1 MRSWLT
7 SKARW
12 TQMSKVGELIRELC
26 PDGVQRVALGELL
39 SYEQPGKYAVKS
51 AEYHDEYKTP
61 VLTAGQSFVLGYTN
75 EEEGIYPASLE
86 NPVVIFDDFT
96 TSFKW
101 VDFPFKV
108 KSSAMK
114 LLKARSGE
122 RDDLRF
128 IYYGMQTINYQP
140 VEHARQ
146 WIGIYAKFQIPLP
159 PLQVQEEIVRILDQ
173 FVELDRELEQEI
185 GGREL
190 QKTALSNALFD
201 QLSAYPLVPL
211 QSIGTWFGGGTPSK
225 KNDSFWKN
233 GVIPW
238 VSPKDMQG
246 HSVTS
251 TVDYITEEAVAG
263 SSAKLVPAGSTA
275 LVTRSSILDKR
286 LPVAYFP
293 QTVAMN
299 QDLKAV
305 CPQDGVNGRYL
316 FNALEHSRES
326 ILLQAHKKGGSV
338 ASLDTKRL
346 MLFEVPLPPLEVQQE
361 IAAKLDTFTEYI
373 ENLKREREL
382 RQKQYEYYRDL
393 LLDFPVK
400 E

>member
-1 MRSWLT
+1 M
-7 SKARW
+7 
-12 TQMSKVGELIRELC
+12 
-26 PDGVQRVALGELL
+26 
-39 SYEQPGKYAVKS
+39 
-51 AEYHDEYKTP
+51 
-61 VLTAGQSFVLGYTN
+61 
-75 EEEGIYPASLE
+75 
-86 NPVVIFDDFT
+86 
-96 TSFKW
+96 
-101 VDFPFKV
+101 
-108 KSSAMK
+108 
-114 LLKARSGE
+114 
-122 RDDLRF
+122 
-128 IYYGMQTINYQP
+128 
-140 VEHARQ
+140 
-146 WIGIYAKFQIPLP
+146 
-159 PLQVQEEIVRILDQ
+159 RILDQ
-173 FVELDRELEQEI
+173 FVELDRELEQEV

-201 QLSAYPLVPL
+201 QMSAYPLVPL

-316 FNALEHSRES
+316 FL
-326 ILLQAHKKGGSV
+326 
-338 ASLDTKRL
+338 SL
-346 MLFEVPLPPLEVQQE
+346 
-361 IAAKLDTFTEYI
+361 IHI
-373 ENLKREREL
+373 
-382 RQKQYEYYRDL
+382 
-393 LLDFPVK
+393 
-400 E
+400 

>member
-1 MRSWLT
+1 
-7 SKARW
+7 
-12 TQMSKVGELIRELC
+12 MSKVDELIRELC

-128 IYYGMQTINYQP
+128 IYYAMQTIHYQP

-146 WIGIYAKFQIPLP
+146 WIGIYSKFQIPLP

-173 FVELDRELEQEI
+173 FVELDRELEQEV

-201 QLSAYPLVPL
+201 QMSAYPLVPL

-326 ILLQAHKKGGSV
+326 ILLQAHKKGGSF

-346 MLFEVPLPPLEVQQE
+346 MLFEVPLPPLEVQEE
-361 IAAKLDTFTEYI
+361 IANKLDTFTEYI
-373 ENLKREREL
+373 DSLKREREL

>member
-1 MRSWLT
+1 
-7 SKARW
+7 
-12 TQMSKVGELIRELC
+12 MSSVNDLIRELC
-26 PDGVQRVALGELL
+26 PDGVDAISLGEAESCGMVTMGRGKVISKQTLEE
-39 SYEQPGKYAVKS
+39 SPGNY
-51 AEYHDEYKTP
+51 P
-61 VLTAGQSFVLGYTN
+61 VYS
-75 EEEGIYPASLE
+75 
-86 NPVVIFDDFT
+86 
-96 TSFKW
+96 
-101 VDFPFKV
+101 
-108 KSSAMK
+108 SSAAGTGEFGRYGEFMFEDERITWSIDGGGK
-114 LLKARSGE
+114 FFYRPEHRYSVTNVSGWMTSDSTVLSLKFLYQSLISQWE
-122 RDDLRF
+122 REEFDYTRKAHPSV
-128 IYYGMQTINYQP
+128 IREVYT
-140 VEHARQ
+140 
-146 WIGIYAKFQIPLP
+146 IPLP

-173 FVELDRELEQEI
+173 FVELDRELEQEV

-201 QLSAYPLVPL
+201 QMSAYPLVPL

-305 CPQDGVNGRYL
+305 CPQDGINGRYL

-346 MLFEVPLPPLEVQQE
+346 MLFEVPLPPLEVQEE
-361 IAAKLDTFTEYI
+361 IANKLDTFTEYI
-373 ENLKREREL
+373 DSLKREREL